1 MKKNETKHSNFSI
14 IRKLKKER
22 KINEELEILLSG
34 LSLEELI
41 ALKLE
46 IAAKPTGGK
55 LYGIPLWKSTQYI
68 VKDALLKFAISACKT
83 HKEAAALLGIEVA
96 TLRESIRKY
105 KTYNFFEESD

>member
-1 MKKNETKHSNFSI
+1 MKKNETKHRNYSI
-14 IRKLKKER
+14 LRKLKNER

-34 LSLEELI
+34 LSLEDLI

-46 IAAKPTGGK
+46 IAAKPAGGK

-83 HKEAAALLGIEVA
+83 HKDAASLLGIEVA

-105 KTYNFFEESD
+105 QIYDFFEKK